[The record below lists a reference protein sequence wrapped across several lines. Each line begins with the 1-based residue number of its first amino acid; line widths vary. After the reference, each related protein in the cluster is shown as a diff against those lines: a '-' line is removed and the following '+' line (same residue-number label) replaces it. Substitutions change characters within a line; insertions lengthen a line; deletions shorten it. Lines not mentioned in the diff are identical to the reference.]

1 MNGVA
6 QGETHNGPTGRQ
18 ILFPMLLA
26 ALLAYAGLEEGV
38 VPMQMHKNHR
48 LVCVSSSQGRPGP
61 SHRTAEVG

>member
-38 VPMQMHKNHR
+38 VPVQDAQK
-48 LVCVSSSQGRPGP
+48 P
-61 SHRTAEVG
+61 